1 MASATPSSPV
11 DTSARAAGASG
22 LRDSWRRLLPLAG
35 LLAMCLF
42 FGFESK
48 QFWTV
53 ENWFNLARQQS
64 VIILIAFGATLIIIA
79 GQIDLSVGSVAAFC
93 GIATALGLN
102 SGRII
107 PSDSQLALPVAILL
121 SVACGVAWGCVN
133 ALLVGWGQ
141 LPAFVATLGT
151 AGIARGL
158 GYMLCGGTTVDVHS
172 DLNSIAAGNAL
183 GLPVP
188 FWILLV
194 GAALCSFVL
203 KKSLFGRRI
212 YAVGGNA
219 QAARYAG
226 IEPRLVLLGA
236 YAASGALVGLAALIE
251 VARNSNSAQPNTG
264 DTFPLDAI
272 AAVVIGGGSLLGGVG
287 SIAGTVIGALI
298 IAVLRNGLTLLGRDP
313 FEQMVLIGVL
323 IVASVAFDQWRQR
336 K

>member
-1 MASATPSSPV
+1 MTSATPSS
-11 DTSARAAGASG
+11 DSARTSSPSG
-22 LRDSWRRLLPLAG
+22 LRDSWRRLLPLLG
-35 LLAMCLF
+35 LVALSLF
-42 FGFESK
+42 FGSQSP

-64 VIILIAFGATLIIIA
+64 VIMLIAFGATLIIIA
-79 GQIDLSVGSVAAFC
+79 GQIDLSVGSVASFC
-93 GIATALGLN
+93 GIATALALN
-102 SGRII
+102 SERFSVLGS
-107 PSDSQLALPVAILL
+107 PAALTLAILL
-121 SVACGVAWGCVN
+121 SVACGVAWGALN
-133 ALLVGWGQ
+133 ALLVGWGR

-158 GYMLCGGTTVDVHS
+158 GYMMCGGTTVDVKA
-172 DLNSIAAGNAL
+172 DIGAIASANPL
-183 GLPVP
+183 GLPLP
-188 FWILLV
+188 FWIILGC
-194 GAALCSFVL
+194 GALSSFVL

-236 YAASGALVGLAALIE
+236 YMAAGALVGLAALIE

-264 DTFPLDAI
+264 ETFPLDAI

-287 SIAGTVIGALI
+287 TIGGTVIGALI

-323 IVASVAFDQWRQR
+323 IVASVAFDQWRQ
-336 K
+336 KK

>member
-1 MASATPSSPV
+1 
-11 DTSARAAGASG
+11 
-22 LRDSWRRLLPLAG
+22 
-35 LLAMCLF
+35 MCLF
-42 FGFESK
+42 FGFKSP
-48 QFWTV
+48 QFWTL

-64 VIILIAFGATLIIIA
+64 VIILIAFGATLVIIA

-93 GIATALGLN
+93 GIATALMLNAGRVVPADSRLGL
-102 SGRII
+102 
-107 PSDSQLALPVAILL
+107 PFAVVL

-133 ALLVGWGQ
+133 ALLIGWGR

-158 GYMLCGGTTVDVHS
+158 GFMLCGGTTVDVRA
-172 DLNSIAAGNAL
+172 DLGSIAGGNVL

-188 FWILLV
+188 FWILLA
-194 GAALCSFVL
+194 GAGVCSFVL
-203 KKSLFGRRI
+203 RRSVFGRRI

-226 IEPRLVLLGA
+226 IDPRLVLLGA

-251 VARNSNSAQPNTG
+251 VARNSDSAQPNTG
-264 DTFPLDAI
+264 ETFPLDAI
-272 AAVVIGGGSLLGGVG
+272 AAVVIGGGSLLGGEG

-323 IVASVAFDQWRQR
+323 IVASVAFDQWRQ
-336 K
+336 KK

>member
-1 MASATPSSPV
+1 MASATSTPESPARSV
-11 DTSARAAGASG
+11 SATA
-22 LRDSWRRLLPLAG
+22 LRDSWRRLLPLLG
-35 LLAMCLF
+35 LVAMCLF
-42 FGFESK
+42 FGSQSP
-48 QFWTV
+48 QFWTL

-64 VIILIAFGATLIIIA
+64 VIMLIAFGATLVIIA

-93 GIATALGLN
+93 GIVTALALN
-102 SGRII
+102 SGRFDALG
-107 PSDSQLALPVAILL
+107 PAAALPVAIVL
-121 SVACGVAWGCVN
+121 SVACGVAWSALN
-133 ALLVGWGQ
+133 AWLVGWGR

-158 GYMLCGGTTVDVHS
+158 GYMLCGGTTVDVKA
-172 DLNSIAAGNAL
+172 DIGAIAGANPF
-183 GLPVP
+183 GLPLP
-188 FWILLV
+188 FWIIVLC
-194 GAALCSFVL
+194 AALSSFVL

-226 IEPRLVLLGA
+226 IQPRLVLLGA
-236 YAASGALVGLAALIE
+236 YAASGALVGIAAMIE

-287 SIAGTVIGALI
+287 SIAGTIIGALI

-323 IVASVAFDQWRQR
+323 IVASVAFDQWRQ
-336 K
+336 KK